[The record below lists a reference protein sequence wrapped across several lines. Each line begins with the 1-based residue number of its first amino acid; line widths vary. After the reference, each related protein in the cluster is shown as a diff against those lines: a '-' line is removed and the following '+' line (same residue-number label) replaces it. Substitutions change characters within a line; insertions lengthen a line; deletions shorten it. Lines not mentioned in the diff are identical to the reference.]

1 MSVSEL
7 RIPYTKRYPPNMNSF
22 VRRHQIILLSIIFC
36 LFSLNLA
43 LSEKKTVGGAAFVEK
58 TVSSIFTPFQMAFL
72 GVYNAVSGTW
82 EGYVA
87 LVGLKDDFDI
97 QQKRLL
103 ALTEENNRLKEVDY
117 ENQRLREILVFKEEL
132 TFDAV
137 GAKILAFN
145 LSGWTKSIKLNKGT
159 EDGIVE
165 DMPVISPT
173 GVIGRI
179 IATTSGSS
187 TALLITDPR
196 SNIDV
201 IVQRTRVRGVAEGNG
216 QSALTLKYIRDL
228 DDVQKGDKIV
238 TAGFAGIFPSGL
250 IVGEVTKTEKSG
262 DNFFKRIEIKP
273 NAALKKLEEVLIVPV
288 TNKEE

>member
-1 MSVSEL
+1 
-7 RIPYTKRYPPNMNSF
+7 MNSF
-22 VRRHQIILLSIIFC
+22 VRRYQIILLSIIFC
-36 LFSLNLA
+36 LFSLNMA
-43 LSEKKTVGGAAFVEK
+43 LSEKKTVGGAVFIEK
-58 TVSSIFTPFQMAFL
+58 TISKIFSPFQMAFL
-72 GVYNAVSGTW
+72 GIYNITSGTW

-87 LVGLKDDFDI
+87 LVGLRDDFTL
-97 QQKRLL
+97 QQKRVL
-103 ALTEENNRLKEVDY
+103 ALVEENNRLKEVDH
-117 ENQRLREILVFKEEL
+117 ENQRLREILSFKEEL
-132 TFDAV
+132 SSNAV

-145 LSGWTKSIKLNKGT
+145 LSGWTKTIKLNKGAT
-159 EDGIVE
+159 DGIVE

-179 IATTSGSS
+179 ISTTSGSS

-216 QSALTLKYIRDL
+216 QNALTLKYIRDL
-228 DDVQKGDKIV
+228 DDVKKGDKII

-250 IVGEVTKTEKSG
+250 VVGEITRTEKSG

-273 NAALKKLEEVLIVPV
+273 NAALKKLEEVLIGPV

>member
-1 MSVSEL
+1 
-7 RIPYTKRYPPNMNSF
+7 MNSF
-22 VRRHQIILLSIIFC
+22 LRRHQIILISIIFC

-43 LSEKKTVGGAAFVEK
+43 LSEKKTVGGAVFIERG
-58 TVSSIFTPFQMAFL
+58 VSKIFSPFQVAFL
-72 GVYNAVSGTW
+72 SIYNAVEGVWSG
-82 EGYVA
+82 YIA
-87 LVGLKDDFDI
+87 LVGLREEHDS

-103 ALTEENNRLKEVDY
+103 ALIEENNRLKEVDH
-117 ENQRLREILVFKEEL
+117 ENSRLRDILAFKKEL
-132 TFDAV
+132 TFDPV

-145 LSGWTKSIKLNKGT
+145 LGGWTKTIKLNKG
-159 EDGIVE
+159 EKDGITE

-173 GVIGRI
+173 GIVGRI

-216 QSALTLKYIRDL
+216 KNALTLKYIRDL
-228 DDVQKGDKIV
+228 DDVQHGDSII
-238 TAGFAGIFPSGL
+238 TAGFAGIFPAGL
-250 IVGEVTKTEKSG
+250 LVGEVTRTEKSG

-273 NAALKKLEEVLIVPV
+273 NAALKKLEEVLIAPV
-288 TNKEE
+288 TFK